1 MGAGHGLGI
10 GKGTPFCTE
19 GGRNGGRGP
28 GPVISIVPA
37 PAVIKKLGR
46 QGAGGKH
53 GGRKRLPVLMVQFM
67 MSAAMWRVLAGPK

>member
-1 MGAGHGLGI
+1 MNDGHGSGI
-10 GKGTPFCTE
+10 GKGTPFVTK
-19 GGRNGGRGP
+19 GGRGP

-53 GGRKRLPVLMVQFM
+53 GGRKRLPVLMVQFV